1 MKPRRLPSID
11 RPWLVATLAAAVM
24 IAVLM
29 LIGSFNATSNSAFFC
44 RSKVVDRGIM
54 PVQLHSILHYATTR
68 AVPQQSAREVHVTF
82 DVLFSIYPCNFLV
95 FGLGHDSLMWA
106 SLNPNGFTMF
116 LEEDPNWVRTILTKA
131 PNIRVHSVEYK
142 THVYDAKN
150 LLAHYKTEPTC
161 LPPKLFLNGNTKCRL
176 VLSDLPNEIYSK
188 EWDVIMID
196 GPRGYQPELPG
207 RMAAIYTAAVMAR
220 LRTRPGVTHVILHDV
235 NRRVER
241 VYAEKF
247 LCKKHL
253 VKGVER
259 LWHFAIPSATKED
272 TKKVNTFFC

>member
-1 MKPRRLPSID
+1 MNLFDILYSFVCIYSFVWPKLN
-11 RPWLVATLAAAVM
+11 
-24 IAVLM
+24 VLWGYLK
-29 LIGSFNATSNSAFFC
+29 LIS
-44 RSKVVDRGIM
+44 
-54 PVQLHSILHYATTR
+54 L
-68 AVPQQSAREVHVTF
+68 
-82 DVLFSIYPCNFLV
+82 FLV
-95 FGLGHDSLMWA
+95 
-106 SLNPNGFTMF
+106 
-116 LEEDPNWVRTILTKA
+116 I
-131 PNIRVHSVEYK
+131 
-142 THVYDAKN
+142 
-150 LLAHYKTEPTC
+150 
-161 LPPKLFLNGNTKCRL
+161 RL
-176 VLSDLPNEIYSK
+176 VLGDLPNEIYSK

-259 LWHFAIPSATKED
+259 LWHFAIPSATKEE
-272 TKKVNTFFC
+272 TKKVNTFFCWRFKKFCICKPSDEKYVDLYEPFCF